1 MPSFLPEN
9 NDSAS
14 FFDDAQLMGLGMT
27 EALPP
32 FEVMEEL

>member
-1 MPSFLPEN
+1 METWDTLG
-9 NDSAS
+9 DAG
-14 FFDDAQLMGLGMT
+14 FDKDAQLMGLGIN